1 MIGRRV
7 AIGKINAALT
17 RFAHRSVLMSEEQTA
32 TPPAQP
38 AAKKAKPPALEDKPF
53 QEFVQVDLLP
63 AVRQALSD
71 RGLADLDLQFVEAP
85 LPVVG
90 DRCWQLQ
97 GSWANGQRRFLLGF
111 TEENLT
117 APKVFTLADGKA
129 APATLEAFLG
139 DERKI
144 TLPLL
149 LNRILSR
156 LNGQKWLEQN

>member
-1 MIGRRV
+1 
-7 AIGKINAALT
+7 
-17 RFAHRSVLMSEEQTA
+17 MSEEQVVP
-32 TPPAQP
+32 TPEAAAKP
-38 AAKKAKPPALEDKPF
+38 AAKKEKPPALEDKPF
-53 QEFVQVDLLP
+53 KEFVQTDLLP
-63 AVRQALSD
+63 AVQQALSD

-85 LPVVG
+85 LPVTG

-97 GSWANGQRRFLLGF
+97 GSWAKGQRRFLLGF
-111 TEENLT
+111 SEESLT
-117 APKVFTLADGKA
+117 APKVFSLADGKA
-129 APATLEAFLG
+129 TPATLEAFLG

>member
-1 MIGRRV
+1 
-7 AIGKINAALT
+7 
-17 RFAHRSVLMSEEQTA
+17 MSEEQTA
-32 TPPAQP
+32 PTPTQ
-38 AAKKAKPPALEDKPF
+38 AATKPAKPPALEDKPF

-63 AVRQALSD
+63 AVQQALNE
-71 RGLADLDLQFVEAP
+71 RGLADLKLQFVEAP
-85 LPVVG
+85 LPVTG

-97 GSWANGQRRFLLGF
+97 GSWAKGQRRFLLGF
-111 TEENLT
+111 TAENLT
-117 APKVFTLADGKA
+117 APKVFSLADGKA

-156 LNGQKWLEQN
+156 LDGQKWLGQN